1 MWKYVLI
8 DFNGKMYNMSGI
20 YRVFIDGE
28 LVAEQKN
35 KLTLLGRS
43 NALKTMLGLV
53 PSFAGSMGI
62 GTSSKA
68 NNSSASY
75 LDMSD
80 LDFSVGRYPITA
92 ASLGQNTDEDIL
104 VYTARITDPSRYSI
118 TELGLYSNKLSSN
131 FEADNRILFN
141 FESGDPLKT
150 KKDFFN
156 ATISIATPAVITFN
170 SHNLETGDSFKIT
183 TTGALPTGLAI
194 DTTYYVT
201 NPATNT
207 FNLST
212 TYANAIAGTKINT
225 SGTQSG
231 THTIT
236 PSDLYYLDSIPGTPN
251 IVSDLT
257 NYRIG
262 SNAVKLSGLNKS
274 LVFND
279 SVLDLG
285 YVAPYDQFILSAY
298 FNAATSCSVVF
309 SSGAASATYT
319 FDIITA
325 NNYNVMAVNKNSPTS
340 SSGTVNWNEID
351 TITINFS
358 DSDGYIILDGLRVK
372 KYKTVDSVEG
382 LVSRA
387 VLTTPIEKPLGSIID
402 IQYLL
407 EMGMVI

>member
-1 MWKYVLI
+1 MI
-8 DFNGKMYNMSGI
+8 DFNGKMYNMNGI

-62 GTSSKA
+62 GISSKA
-68 NNSSASY
+68 NTSSGAY
-75 LDMSD
+75 LNMAD

-92 ASLGQNTDEDIL
+92 ASLGQNDAEDVL
-104 VYTARITDPSRYSI
+104 VYTARITDPSRYYI
-118 TELGLYSNKLSSN
+118 TELGLYSNRLSSS
-131 FEADNRILFN
+131 FEADNRIIFN

-150 KKDFFN
+150 TKNFFN

-170 SHNLETGDSFKIT
+170 SHNLATGDSFTIT
-183 TTGALPTGLAI
+183 TTGALPTGLVAG
-194 DTTYYVT
+194 TTYYVT
-201 NPATNT
+201 NSSTNT
-207 FNLST
+207 FNVST

-231 THTIT
+231 THTIN
-236 PSDLYYLDSIPGTPN
+236 PSDKYYLDSIPGTPN
-251 IVSDLT
+251 ILSNLT

-262 SNAVKLSGLNKS
+262 NNAATLSGLNKS
-274 LVFND
+274 IIFND

-285 YVAPYDQFILSAY
+285 YVAPYDQFVLAAY
-298 FNAATSCSVVF
+298 FTNATTCSVVF

-319 FDIITA
+319 FNGTTNA
-325 NNYNVMAVNKNSPTS
+325 YNVMAIDKNFPTS
-340 SSGTVNWNEID
+340 SSGTVDWSKID
-351 TITINFS
+351 TVTINFN
-358 DSDGYIILDGLRVK
+358 DSDGSVILDGLRVK
-372 KYKTVDSVEG
+372 KYKTTDSVEG

-387 VLTTPIEKPLGSIID
+387 VLGTPIEKPLGSVID

-407 EMGMVI
+407 EMEMVI